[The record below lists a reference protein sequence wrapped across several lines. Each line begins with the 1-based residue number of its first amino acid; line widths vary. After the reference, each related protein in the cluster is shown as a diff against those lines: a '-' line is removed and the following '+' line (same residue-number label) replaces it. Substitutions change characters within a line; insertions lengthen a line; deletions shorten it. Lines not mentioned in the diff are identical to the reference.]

1 MSLLSIA
8 LEAEFRDTGVAFNT
22 LWPRHAVATAAT
34 SFIGGDRLLKVSRTP
49 AIVADAAFRVVVSPA
64 NFLSGHAFSDRDVL
78 RSCGIT
84 DFTAYNVDP
93 DMPHAPVSDFFVRQT
108 VPSPTFADPATI
120 RSQKDEDGDVSIK
133 TNSSEGTEDA
143 GKTRS
148 KKGVVLV
155 LCDEDCDFIR
165 PVCTALLQEGHRVV
179 VLAHVRAN
187 VNDLN
192 GEPISRTLVGDSTDV
207 YLYSQPLE
215 PSTTSRFVKKSR
227 VRSVPSSAARPFF
240 TSP

>member
-1 MSLLSIA
+1 MLSIA

-64 NFLSGHAFSDRDVL
+64 NFLSGRAFSDLDVL
-78 RSCGIT
+78 QSCGIT

-215 PSTTSRFVKKSR
+215 PSTTSRFVKKSP
-227 VRSVPSSAARPFF
+227 VRSVPSSAAKLFF

>member
-1 MSLLSIA
+1 MLSIA

-64 NFLSGHAFSDRDVL
+64 NFLSGRAFSDRDVL

>member
-64 NFLSGHAFSDRDVL
+64 NFLSGRAFSDLDVL
-78 RSCGIT
+78 QSCGIT

-192 GEPISRTLVGDSTDV
+192 GEPISRTLVSDSTDV

>member
-1 MSLLSIA
+1 M
-8 LEAEFRDTGVAFNT
+8 
-22 LWPRHAVATAAT
+22 
-34 SFIGGDRLLKVSRTP
+34 
-49 AIVADAAFRVVVSPA
+49 
-64 NFLSGHAFSDRDVL
+64 
-78 RSCGIT
+78 
-84 DFTAYNVDP
+84 
-93 DMPHAPVSDFFVRQT
+93 
-108 VPSPTFADPATI
+108 
-120 RSQKDEDGDVSIK
+120 
-133 TNSSEGTEDA
+133 
-143 GKTRS
+143 
-148 KKGVVLV
+148 

-215 PSTTSRFVKKSR
+215 PSTTSRFVKKSP
-227 VRSVPSSAARPFF
+227 VRSVPSSAAKLFF

>member
-64 NFLSGHAFSDRDVL
+64 NFLSGRAFSDRDVL

-108 VPSPTFADPATI
+108 VPSPTFADPATL
-120 RSQKDEDGDVSIK
+120 RRKDDEVDVSIK
-133 TNSSEGTEDA
+133 KNSSEGPEDA

-192 GEPISRTLVGDSTDV
+192 GESLFQFSHKHFGD
-207 YLYSQPLE
+207 
-215 PSTTSRFVKKSR
+215 
-227 VRSVPSSAARPFF
+227 
-240 TSP
+240 

>member
-215 PSTTSRFVKKSR
+215 PSTTSRFVKKSP
-227 VRSVPSSAARPFF
+227 VRSVPSSAAKLFF

>member
-64 NFLSGHAFSDRDVL
+64 NFLSGRAFSDRDVL

-84 DFTAYNVDP
+84 DFTAYHVDP
-93 DMPHAPVSDFFVRQT
+93 DMAHAPVSDFFVRQT
-108 VPSPTFADPATI
+108 VPSPTFADPATL
-120 RSQKDEDGDVSIK
+120 RRKDEDDASIK

-143 GKTRS
+143 GTKTRS

-165 PVCTALLQEGHRVV
+165 PVCTALLREGHRVV

-192 GEPISRTLVGDSTDV
+192 GELLSILV
-207 YLYSQPLE
+207 YW
-215 PSTTSRFVKKSR
+215 
-227 VRSVPSSAARPFF
+227 
-240 TSP
+240 

>member
-84 DFTAYNVDP
+84 DFTAYNVEP

-108 VPSPTFADPATI
+108 VPSPTFADPATL
-120 RSQKDEDGDVSIK
+120 RRKDEDDVSIK
-133 TNSSEGTEDA
+133 KNSSEGPEDA

-192 GEPISRTLVGDSTDV
+192 GELLLV
-207 YLYSQPLE
+207 L
-215 PSTTSRFVKKSR
+215 
-227 VRSVPSSAARPFF
+227 A
-240 TSP
+240 

>member
-1 MSLLSIA
+1 MLSIA

>member
-1 MSLLSIA
+1 MLSIA

-64 NFLSGHAFSDRDVL
+64 NFLSGRAFSDLDVL
-78 RSCGIT
+78 QSCGIT

-215 PSTTSRFVKKSR
+215 PSTTSRFVKKSP
-227 VRSVPSSAARPFF
+227 VRSVPSSAARLFF

>member
-64 NFLSGHAFSDRDVL
+64 NFLSGRAFSDLDVL
-78 RSCGIT
+78 QSCGIT

-215 PSTTSRFVKKSR
+215 PSTTSRFVKKSP
-227 VRSVPSSAARPFF
+227 VRSVPSSAAKLFL

>member
-64 NFLSGHAFSDRDVL
+64 NFLSGRAFSDLDVL
-78 RSCGIT
+78 QSCGIT

>member
-227 VRSVPSSAARPFF
+227 VRSVPSSAAKLFF

>member
-1 MSLLSIA
+1 MLSIA

-64 NFLSGHAFSDRDVL
+64 NFLSGRAFSDLDVL
-78 RSCGIT
+78 QSCGIT

>member
-64 NFLSGHAFSDRDVL
+64 NFLSGRAFSDRDVL